1 VQIETGV
8 AGQSTD
14 IVLESEARPEDIAHT
29 SDRDIITGL
38 GGLHI
43 IGSERHESRRID
55 NQLRGRAGRQG
66 DPGSSRFY
74 ISLDDELWRLFGTR
88 GQFLLKSWDEDE
100 PVEAG
105 IISKQIERAQKK
117 VELNH
122 FEGRKHVLQYDDV
135 MNVQREVIYRE
146 RRRALQGADIR
157 DTVVDMAQKA
167 AISEADKHAPR
178 AVRPEEWDTRK
189 LYLGLGKLFGLGA
202 LKAQVEEDALEDAS
216 WQELPDNALGNPSYD
231 LILKDGRGLNELVEK
246 LYQDRENALGTDQV
260 RGLERWQVMRSIDEH
275 WMEHLAEMDYLRD
288 AIWQQGY
295 AQREPI
301 GVYRQEG
308 FTLFQKM
315 LGEIRREVTSA
326 IFDYDVPDFEHEE
339 ASPELGEMIEARLV
353 DAFAGGDGLDD
364 GTLLAKDADGID
376 NDLVMTTQNTREGA
390 PGEGNPDSASNR
402 AARRA
407 KRRE

>member
-1 VQIETGV
+1 MQAQMQAQVQDDEGNQSIQPIDVLVYRLKLSGMLEAIKPVVREAAKQIESNEPEAVFAALQNVAPWLPTFVDEEWLAQTLAETPELALPEATTEELATAHDSGIVQIETGV

-29 SDRDIITGL
+29 SDRDIITDL

-167 AISEADKHAPR
+167 AITQADTHAPR
-178 AVRPEEWDTRK
+178 AVRSEEWDTRK
-189 LYLGLGKLFGLGA
+189 FVSGFGQTVRVER
-202 LKAQVEEDALEDAS
+202 AQSA
-216 WQELPDNALGNPSYD
+216 N
-231 LILKDGRGLNELVEK
+231 
-246 LYQDRENALGTDQV
+246 
-260 RGLERWQVMRSIDEH
+260 
-275 WMEHLAEMDYLRD
+275 
-288 AIWQQGY
+288 
-295 AQREPI
+295 
-301 GVYRQEG
+301 
-308 FTLFQKM
+308 
-315 LGEIRREVTSA
+315 RR
-326 IFDYDVPDFEHEE
+326 
-339 ASPELGEMIEARLV
+339 R
-353 DAFAGGDGLDD
+353 
-364 GTLLAKDADGID
+364 
-376 NDLVMTTQNTREGA
+376 
-390 PGEGNPDSASNR
+390 
-402 AARRA
+402 
-407 KRRE
+407 

>member
-1 VQIETGV
+1 MVGADVEQKLPGIGV
-8 AGQSTD
+8 ARSDERRDWRSRRIRASCRSRPAWLVRAPT
-14 IVLESEARPEDIAHT
+14 SFWKARRGPKT
-29 SDRDIITGL
+29 SRTPATATSSPNWA
-38 GGLHI
+38 GLHI

-167 AISEADKHAPR
+167 AITPR
-178 AVRPEEWDTRK
+178 QTR
-189 LYLGLGKLFGLGA
+189 
-202 LKAQVEEDALEDAS
+202 
-216 WQELPDNALGNPSYD
+216 
-231 LILKDGRGLNELVEK
+231 
-246 LYQDRENALGTDQV
+246 T
-260 RGLERWQVMRSIDEH
+260 
-275 WMEHLAEMDYLRD
+275 
-288 AIWQQGY
+288 
-295 AQREPI
+295 
-301 GVYRQEG
+301 
-308 FTLFQKM
+308 
-315 LGEIRREVTSA
+315 
-326 IFDYDVPDFEHEE
+326 
-339 ASPELGEMIEARLV
+339 
-353 DAFAGGDGLDD
+353 
-364 GTLLAKDADGID
+364 
-376 NDLVMTTQNTREGA
+376 
-390 PGEGNPDSASNR
+390 
-402 AARRA
+402 RRA
-407 KRRE
+407 PCAAKNGTRASSIWAWANCSA